1 LPPPFGSWSTIAG
14 MRLFGAIAR
23 NSGLNWS
30 PLPMLTGKILY
41 FSPVSSR
48 NIVILWP
55 FGVVQ

>member
-1 LPPPFGSWSTIAG
+1 

-30 PLPMLTGKILY
+30 PLPMLMGKTLY